1 MKAELEIEATTDDL
15 EEVVRFVDAQLEQAD
30 GSMKTQIKP
39 TLPWRRFSMST
50 STAGINGQ

>member
-30 GSMKTQIKP
+30 GSMKRLNHKIC
-39 TLPWRRFSMST
+39 
-50 STAGINGQ
+50 GI